1 MTPASWF
8 LYFAAVLVLTVT
20 PGPTVLL
27 CISTAVQQGV
37 KAALISALGSTTAIV
52 GLMMLSMAGLGTVL
66 AASESLFT
74 ALKWLG
80 AAYLAYLG
88 LRALL
93 SKETDLVVS
102 DDAGLGAGQAKA
114 QGLRASALF
123 RRGLLVGASNPKA
136 LLFFG
141 ALFPQFIEPAAPHA
155 PQFVVMGL
163 TFVVLE
169 LFWLLVYACTAARA
183 KRWLQQPRR
192 ALAFNRATG
201 AVFLLAAAMVATAKR
216 PAA

>member
-1 MTPASWF
+1 MTLASWL

-37 KAALISALGSTTAIV
+37 KAALVSALGSTTAIA

-66 AASESLFT
+66 AASDSLFT

-88 LRALL
+88 LRSLL
-93 SKETDLVVS
+93 SKEADLIVP
-102 DDAGLGAGQAKA
+102 DDAVQGASKARGLAP
-114 QGLRASALF
+114 SALF

-155 PQFVVMGL
+155 PQFLLMGL

-201 AVFLLAAAMVATAKR
+201 AVFLLAAALVATAKR
-216 PAA
+216 PAVI